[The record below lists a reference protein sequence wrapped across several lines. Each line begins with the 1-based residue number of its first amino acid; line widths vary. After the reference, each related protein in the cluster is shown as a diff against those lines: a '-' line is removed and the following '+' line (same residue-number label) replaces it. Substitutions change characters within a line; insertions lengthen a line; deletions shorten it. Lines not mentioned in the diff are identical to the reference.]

1 MGGGITK
8 RQRAYR
14 GGYDNTT
21 ITRDYNGIPLLNP
34 PTPIGPVV
42 ACSLLLQGPAD
53 DPRV

>member
-34 PTPIGPVV
+34 PDSYRPCSSLQLAVAGP
-42 ACSLLLQGPAD
+42 S
-53 DPRV
+53 